1 MKNIISKSLL
11 MLPVLL
17 IMSCGA
23 KKDPAEYNNELMTVI
38 NGGEKNITEMN
49 SAMQAGDFDKAGK
62 VQQEWSTALDK
73 DIKKV
78 EEIGDFNGD
87 ANLQTAILTG
97 LKGYKKIVAEDYPKL
112 IDLRKNKKEDPA
124 TEQQLLNNINNAL
137 EVMANG
143 VNEASG
149 KFERDH
155 AKK

>member
-1 MKNIISKSLL
+1 
-11 MLPVLL
+11 
-17 IMSCGA
+17 
-23 KKDPAEYNNELMTVI
+23 
-38 NGGEKNITEMN
+38 MN